1 MTNDTI
7 QTNLF
12 DDFFQQNLKPLL
24 DEDRKRRDAFRS
36 RFWLYFGVLCFV
48 NSVNILVVLF
58 RHLMSGHVVSYEQ
71 LLLIVA
77 VSALFLLWYAGRAK
91 KIPQNNMLAEYFKY
105 YDNLHLQKE
114 EKIFGQKDVL
124 FPVEDDLLEQ
134 LKISGKFSQFIF
146 ELKQTLVLKKNSK
159 QNETLKNS
167 GGIWLSYTFNRS
179 LQGTLLMFEKGGLA
193 KQKKY
198 EGLEKISLNIPASN
212 YFQIFTDS
220 SKIKNYILVSALF
233 ESILDLKEI
242 FKAVKVNLRIKDNQ
256 LDVFLQNGKLGYQE
270 TSAWH
275 SIADKK
281 DFENLNSQMEKAD
294 MLGEVVGNLYDLVE
308 N

>member
-1 MTNDTI
+1 MTDDTN
-7 QTNLF
+7 QSNPF
-12 DDFFQQNLKPLL
+12 ADFFQQNLKPLL
-24 DEDRKRRDAFRS
+24 DEDGKRRDAFRS

-58 RHLMSGHVVSYEQ
+58 RHLMSGHVISYEQ
-71 LLLIVA
+71 LLLIVI
-77 VSALFLLWYAGRAK
+77 VSALFLWWYAGRAK
-91 KIPQNNMLAEYFKY
+91 KIPQNSVLAEYFKY

-114 EKIFGQKDVL
+114 AKISGKKDIL
-124 FPVEDDLLEQ
+124 FPVAEDLLEQ
-134 LKISGKFSQFIF
+134 LKISGNFSQFTF
-146 ELKQTLVLKKNSK
+146 ELKQTSVLKKNAK

-167 GGIWLSYTFNRS
+167 GSIWLSYTFSQN
-179 LQGTLLMFEKGGLA
+179 LHGTLLMFEKGGLS

-220 SKIKNYILVSALF
+220 QKIKDYVLVSALF

-242 FKAVKVNLRIKDNQ
+242 FKAAKVNLRIKDNQ
-256 LDVFLQNGKLGYQE
+256 LDVFLQNGKLSYQE

-275 SIADKK
+275 SIASEK

-294 MLGEVVGNLYDLVE
+294 MLGEVVANLYDLAE
-308 N
+308 S